1 MELEK
6 QLQRYW
12 KPSCRRTVVQEET
25 AETIVPDTSPDVD
38 RIVSVSGVPI
48 LRGKECRQGSVTV
61 SGGVKAAV
69 LYVPEGENLPRTLEL
84 YLPFVTKLEDP
95 AVDMDDQVI
104 YEGALRS
111 LDARLIN
118 SRKLLVRANLAGTVT
133 TWARTEEEV
142 CINAGGLEGLQIK
155 TAVWPMTLPAAAA
168 EKSFTLTDSTQLPAG
183 APEAVSLCDWTASV
197 EMTESRVVGDRGVFK
212 GNVNVQALYRTQ
224 GDELE
229 NWSFSVPFSQFAE
242 LEGAQEGDELQV
254 TAVLTGADLDFEQ
267 GNRWLYSF
275 SLAAQCLALS
285 RREVTLIED
294 LYSTSCPLTL
304 QRQSLQMENRLD
316 QQLQYQSVRQTI
328 PSDASEVL
336 GTQIYLELPDQ
347 QREGDE
353 LIVSTSALANLLY
366 RDTAGALQGVSGRV
380 QVQTRLPLAQG
391 CTCQAMA
398 RLSRDVYASAASEG
412 MEVRFSVVF
421 DLCCYAAQPLEGVCG
436 AEVNENAPEEGE
448 QPSVIV
454 RTVEAEQSLWDIAKA
469 CRTTV
474 DAICQANGLQTPE
487 VPAGRL
493 LLIPRAG

>member
-6 QLQRYW
+6 QAQRYW

-25 AETIVPDTSPDVD
+25 AEAIVPDTSPDVE

-95 AVDMDDQVI
+95 AVELEDQI
-104 YEGALRS
+104 FYEGFLRG
-111 LDARLIN
+111 LDARMIN
-118 SRKLLVRANLAGTVT
+118 SRKILVRANLAVCVT
-133 TWARTEEEV
+133 AWAPTEEEICV
-142 CINAGGLEGLQIK
+142 SASGVEGLQIK
-155 TAVWPMTLPAAAA
+155 TAVLPMTLPVAAA
-168 EKSFTLTDSTQLPAG
+168 EKSFTLTDSAELPAG
-183 APEAVSLCDWTASV
+183 TASGLCDWTAGV
-197 EMTESRVVGDRGVFK
+197 EVTESRVVGNRGVFK
-212 GNVNVQALYRTQ
+212 GNVNVQVLYRTE

-229 NWSFSVPFSQFAE
+229 NWSFSAPFSQFAE
-242 LEGAQEGDELQV
+242 LENAQEGDELQV

-294 LYSTSCPLTL
+294 LYSVRYPLTL

-316 QQLQYQSVRQTI
+316 RQQQYQNLRQTI

-336 GTQIYLELPDQ
+336 GAQVYLELPDQ

-353 LIVSTSALANLLY
+353 LTVGTSALVNLLY
-366 RDTAGALQGVSGRV
+366 RDPAGALQGVSGRV

-391 CTCQAMA
+391 CTCQAVA
-398 RLSRDVYASAASEG
+398 RLARDIFAAPAAEG
-412 MEVRFSVVF
+412 MEVRFGVVF
-421 DLCCYAAQPLEGVCG
+421 DICCYASGPLEGVCG
-436 AEVNENAPEEGE
+436 AEIGEEAGEEGE

-454 RTVEAEQSLWDIAKA
+454 RTVEDEQSLWEIAKA

-474 DAICQANGLQTPE
+474 EAICQANGLQSPE
-487 VPAGRL
+487 APAGRL